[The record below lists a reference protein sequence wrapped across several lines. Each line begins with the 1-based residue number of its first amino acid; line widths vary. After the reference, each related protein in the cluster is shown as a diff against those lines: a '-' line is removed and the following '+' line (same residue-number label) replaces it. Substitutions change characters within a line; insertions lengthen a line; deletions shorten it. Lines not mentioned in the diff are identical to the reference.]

1 MKILPVLLAAALTT
15 TTAAAQAPLRV
26 EGSNT
31 FGEKLGPLLVSAFE
45 KQNPGTAVNLV
56 STGSGAGLSA
66 LLEGRTNIAPTS
78 RAADADE
85 LRLARASGLRLNA
98 QSIGSYGVVVIVN
111 EKNPVRSL
119 TLSQVR
125 DIFSGKITNWKQ
137 VGGPNAR
144 IRLFIL
150 DHSSGA
156 RRGFQELAMR
166 YEPYARGAREF
177 ASKDA
182 IADAVAKDATAI
194 GYDDMGP
201 LPAGTRAVLINGI
214 VPNRTAIN
222 QGLYPYART
231 LYLYTVRGRETPAA
245 RQFIR
250 FVQSREGQR
259 IISNAG
265 FVPRMPLRLDRE
277 GLAF

>member
-1 MKILPVLLAAALTT
+1 MKILPVLLAAALTLA
-15 TTAAAQAPLRV
+15 TATAQTPLRI

-31 FGEKLGPLLVSAFE
+31 FGEKLGPLLVSAFK
-45 KQNPGTAVNLV
+45 KQNPDTPVNLI
-56 STGSGAGLSA
+56 SNGSGAGLSA
-66 LLEGRTNIAPTS
+66 LVDGRTAIAPTS

-98 QSIGSYGVVVIVN
+98 QSIGSYGVVVILN
-111 EKNPVRSL
+111 DQNPVRSL
-119 TLSQVR
+119 TLRQVR
-125 DIFSGKITNWKQ
+125 DIFAGRITNWNQ
-137 VGGPNAR
+137 VGGPDAR

-150 DHSSGA
+150 DNTSGA

-166 YEPYARGAREF
+166 YESYARGARAF
-177 ASKDA
+177 PSKQA

-214 VPNRTAIN
+214 APNRTAIN

-250 FVQSREGQR
+250 FAQSRDGQR

-265 FVPRMPLRLDRE
+265 FVPRMTLRLDRD
-277 GLAF
+277 GIAF

>member
-1 MKILPVLLAAALTT
+1 MKILPALLAAALALS
-15 TTAAAQAPLRV
+15 TAAAQTPLRL

-31 FGEKLGPLLVSAFE
+31 FGEKLGPPLVSAFE

-56 STGSGAGLSA
+56 SNGSGAGLSA

-98 QSIGSYGVVVIVN
+98 QSIGSYGVIVIVN
-111 EKNPVRSL
+111 DQNPVRSL
-119 TLSQVR
+119 TLNQVR
-125 DIFSGKITNWKQ
+125 DIFSGKITNWQ
-137 VGGPNAR
+137 PVGGPKAR
-144 IRLFIL
+144 IRPFIL
-150 DHSSGA
+150 DSSSGA

-166 YEPYARGAREF
+166 YEPYALNAREF
-177 ASKDA
+177 PSKQA
-182 IADAVAKDATAI
+182 IAQAVAKNATAI
-194 GYDDMGP
+194 GYADMGR

-214 VPNRTAIN
+214 APNRTAIN

-231 LYLYTVRGRETPAA
+231 LYLYSLRGRETPAA
-245 RQFIR
+245 RQFLR
-250 FVQSREGQR
+250 FVTSRQGQR

-265 FVPRMPLRLDRE
+265 FVPRMTLRLDRD